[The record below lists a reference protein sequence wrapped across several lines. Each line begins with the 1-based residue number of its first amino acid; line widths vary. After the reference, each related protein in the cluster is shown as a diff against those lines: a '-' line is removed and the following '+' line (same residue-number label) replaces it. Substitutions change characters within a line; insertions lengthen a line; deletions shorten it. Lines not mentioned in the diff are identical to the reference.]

1 MDAPYD
7 LPEIP
12 DQIRD
17 AVILVANWM
26 KANVGENW
34 EYMDLCSRSMF
45 LRTQAALGTQHA
57 ATDSL
62 HNELTDVYNQLRTI
76 KEGIE
81 DFRSNVFK
89 LTTPATIEHVK
100 GK

>member
-1 MDAPYD
+1 MDAPITWEKLSQTAVRLNGELVQTD
-7 LPEIP
+7 SFSVCNRMVEIL
-12 DQIRD
+12 QQND
-17 AVILVANWM
+17 AL
-26 KANVGENW
+26 
-34 EYMDLCSRSMF
+34 RS
-45 LRTQAALGTQHA
+45 ALEKQHA

-100 GK
+100 DKK